1 MDYLNKFIA
10 VVQSVEQDNTYKLAF
25 ARAVLECIE
34 KDEMEEQVDQV
45 VLYQNNLVQK
55 IMKYYWNQIAF
66 FQLSQ
71 GPSSVLENRIQEI
84 YEEFY
89 AHVNVSYLVW
99 YDKVELFLKRIPQ
112 RFERQIKKFI
122 TMFHKGV
129 AGKFK
134 VSRTDKLE
142 LFELDP
148 KAKLLRF
155 EPEHITILKDNQS
168 LLETIINYQWAML
181 LEDYNKAP
189 NLIKKVA
196 GSKEDKIRR
205 PNLIKYRNLLLQ
217 YDHFEGVTDFYTGAH
232 LELDDISLEHVIP
245 FHFIYSVDIWNL
257 IIVSKETAKER
268 RGTMP
273 SQEDVDRLNERNK
286 RLFASIE
293 QTKLSARF
301 ELERALNE
309 HLLNRYYIDLN
320 G

>member
-1 MDYLNKFIA
+1 MGYLDRFIA
-10 VVQSVEQDNTYKLAF
+10 IVQSVEQDNTYKLAF
-25 ARAVLECIE
+25 ARALLECIE
-34 KDEMEEQVDQV
+34 QGEVEEQGDHV
-45 VLYQNNLVQK
+45 VVYQYNLVQK
-55 IMKYYWNQIAF
+55 VIKYYWNQVAF

-84 YEEFY
+84 YDEFY
-89 AHVNVSYLVW
+89 SNTRLSYLVW
-99 YDKVELFLKRIPQ
+99 YDKVEQFLKRIPM

-122 TMFHKGV
+122 TIFHKGV

-134 VSRTDKLE
+134 LNRNDKLD

-148 KAKLLRF
+148 SSKLLRF
-155 EPEHITILKDNQS
+155 EPKHIALLRDNAA
-168 LLETIINYQWAML
+168 LLETLINHQWAGL

-189 NLIKKVA
+189 NLIKKVI

-217 YDHFEGVTDFYTGAH
+217 YDYFEGVTDFYTGEPI
-232 LELDDISLEHVIP
+232 ELDDISLEHVIP

-257 IIVSKETAKER
+257 IIVSKSTAKTK
-268 RGTMP
+268 RGAMP
-273 SQEDVDRLNERNK
+273 TQEDIDKLNDRNK
-286 RLFASIE
+286 RLFE
-293 QTKLSARF
+293 QLKDTKLSARF

-309 HLLNRYYIDLN
+309 HLLNRYYIDLK